1 MLVIFKSLCPKGV
14 GLMQITI
21 SGIQQIKADRSHENR
36 ILPCRCAVA
45 HCDSL
50 FRRGHRG
57 RLAANPILHRLV
69 LVIPDLSCS
78 HYSVCCALARGA
90 AATIIATLVSLI
102 IWIFITA
109 VDQYEGGAFVA
120 QVTNWLGMKS
130 IIVEETQLNIIAVL
144 CGFLWPVTYFVS
156 LLIATVIT
164 KRRPPKYLQ

>member
-1 MLVIFKSLCPKGV
+1 MRIGSYLVVALSLIATAYSVAVTAV
-14 GLMQITI
+14 GWQ
-21 SGIQQIKADRSHENR
+21 R
-36 ILPCRCAVA
+36 ILYYTGWFSSSLTYPAAIILYVALFAFAAMRCKT
-45 HCDSL
+45 
-50 FRRGHRG
+50 
-57 RLAANPILHRLV
+57 
-69 LVIPDLSCS
+69 
-78 HYSVCCALARGA
+78 LARGA